1 MVRYTTALNR
11 QLRLKRQKDK
21 YDVKPISE
29 IRLSKVEEVVP
40 ALTPEE
46 LREGYANPISS
57 RIPIKMA
64 YTVLQRL
71 CDENLRMSLNIDYLR
86 PIAFRMYGG

>member
-1 MVRYTTALNR
+1 MVRYTALNR

-29 IRLSKVEEVVP
+29 IRLSKVEEVVS

-71 CDENLRMSLNIDYLR
+71 CDENLRMSLNTDYLR